1 MADEG
6 GATPAKRHKIG
17 GAAIADKIISDVGFW
32 PNPDLE
38 TFKSAVAAVV
48 DYEYM
53 VRPSLF
59 FLLPRSLR
67 CVFHPPSKYCSIP
80 SIKRRSEYFHCID
93 GAQKPL
99 SRVSFILSSRRR
111 IRRMRRTPSL
121 PTAKRRTAPS
131 RTAVARR
138 WPPAS
143 ASRSSTA
150 AYSTPSGSRTSRIRP
165 GVGTQG

>member
-1 MADEG
+1 MAFLVADEG

-67 CVFHPPSKYCSIP
+67 CVFHPPSELHRLMDQAETLRGLSGEDGFPQAGRGLLQRCS
-80 SIKRRSEYFHCID
+80 SSESKI
-93 GAQKPL
+93 AL
-99 SRVSFILSSRRR
+99 SPSRRER
-111 IRRMRRTPSL
+111 SQINAGTHTVVLKTYLKRT
-121 PTAKRRTAPS
+121 
-131 RTAVARR
+131 
-138 WPPAS
+138 
-143 ASRSSTA
+143 
-150 AYSTPSGSRTSRIRP
+150 
-165 GVGTQG
+165 